1 MPEAVVQSS
10 IRPLVASD
18 NGALSA
24 IYATTAGPSLDFLM
38 RLYQQPTTRA
48 WIQESAGATLGAAWF
63 SVFDASAELI
73 DLCISPAHR
82 RQGWGMKLLQSS
94 LDVLA
99 SESVSICHL
108 EVRRSNS
115 AAIALYQR
123 TNFQIVGER
132 ANYYRGKDGR
142 EDAILMR
149 RESSGCGECL

>member
-18 NGALSA
+18 NSALSA
-24 IYATTAGPSLDFLM
+24 IYATTAGPSLDLLM

-48 WIQESAGATLGAAWF
+48 WIQESADATLGAAWF
-63 SVFDASAELI
+63 SVVDASAELI
-73 DLCISPAHR
+73 DLSVSPAHR

-108 EVRRSNS
+108 GFAGQTARRLRFIS
-115 AAIALYQR
+115 AP
-123 TNFQIVGER
+123 TF
-132 ANYYRGKDGR
+132 K
-142 EDAILMR
+142 
-149 RESSGCGECL
+149 

>member
-1 MPEAVVQSS
+1 
-10 IRPLVASD
+10 
-18 NGALSA
+18 
-24 IYATTAGPSLDFLM
+24 
-38 RLYQQPTTRA
+38 
-48 WIQESAGATLGAAWF
+48 
-63 SVFDASAELI
+63 
-73 DLCISPAHR
+73 
-82 RQGWGMKLLQSS
+82 MKLLQSS